1 MTFFNL
7 KLFFIVFVVFSF
19 FSCANKNE
27 KEVVRVVF
35 YKMPSDVAKTVSE
48 VLATQFLPNDDE
60 KITVDFEEVNDAND
74 LKERV
79 ENDGNISIVFSN
91 TTHLPFENGKA
102 KPFDISLY
110 ETFPSCVKRYSFE
123 ALEKNAEGATSLPVL
138 LNTYHLF
145 FNNLM
150 IEKETDLNLY
160 DVDTFLEILKKFS
173 GKFKYPLLCAGGE
186 DEALLF
192 FVASVMQMVGDVYS
206 IGDKKIES
214 FKDRGEV
221 FNAALELIV
230 EWQKNGFLHPE
241 WFRLKDRD
249 ISMFMDLKEIGV
261 LFAKMSEYKKSETKQ
276 FYSLIPSMPLSK
288 NSLLNGLPI
297 SVLSITEPI
306 QKEENMST
314 IKSTYISKI
323 IEYCISMEGQ
333 AELSL
338 RTGFNPCSMSN
349 ISQSSTSSVRY
360 LLATVSV
367 VLQDVASILLE
378 DTGDSAVLAKEIRDY
393 FQVNGVG
400 Y

>member
-1 MTFFNL
+1 MKVFYL
-7 KLFFIVFVVFSF
+7 RLIFIVFFIFSF
-19 FSCANKNE
+19 FSCVNKNE
-27 KEVVRVVF
+27 KEVIRVVF
-35 YKMPSDVAKTVSE
+35 YKIPSNVAKTVSE
-48 VLATQFLPNDDE
+48 VLESQFLPNDDE
-60 KITVDFEEVNDAND
+60 KITLDFEEVNDANK
-74 LKERV
+74 LRERV
-79 ENDGNISIVFSN
+79 ENDGNVSIVFSN
-91 TTHLPFENGKA
+91 TIHLPFENGKA

-123 ALEKNAEGATSLPVL
+123 ALKKNAEGATSLPVL

-150 IEKETDLNLY
+150 IEKETDVNLY
-160 DVDTFLEILKKFS
+160 DVGTFLEILKKS
-173 GKFKYPLLCAGGE
+173 SKKFEYPLLCAGGE

-214 FKDRGEV
+214 LKERGEV

-249 ISMFMDLKEIGV
+249 VSMFMDLKEIGV
-261 LFAKMSEYKKSETKQ
+261 LFANMSEYKKSEAKQ
-276 FYSLIPSMPLSK
+276 FYSLIPYMPLSK
-288 NSLLNGLPI
+288 NSSLNGLPI

-306 QKEENMST
+306 QKEENIST
-314 IKSTYISKI
+314 IKSNYISKI

-333 AELSL
+333 AQLSQK
-338 RTGFNPCSMSN
+338 TGFNPCSMSN

-360 LLATVSV
+360 LLATISV
-367 VLQDVASILLE
+367 VLQDAGSILLE
-378 DTGDSAVLAKEIRDY
+378 DSVDSTVLAKEIRDY